1 MPAVVAP
8 IFACP
13 EHPVLDTVS
22 VSGSREL
29 FQDISAVLDIPP
41 SRKRTVDSPVTV
53 GGRRRKLP
61 RRRSKSGGGMQDWR
75 LSDTEF
81 DTLHKEFSFTLEGC
95 CDRAGL
101 NGHARLPY
109 YSGEDSLLNHEV
121 TGQRSFLHPPLENGS
136 RCGTACTALPC

>member
-61 RRRSKSGGGMQDWR
+61 RRRSKSGGGVCKTGVY
-75 LSDTEF
+75 L
-81 DTLHKEFSFTLEGC
+81 TLNLILYIRNF
-95 CDRAGL
+95 
-101 NGHARLPY
+101 
-109 YSGEDSLLNHEV
+109 LL
-121 TGQRSFLHPPLENGS
+121 R
-136 RCGTACTALPC
+136 